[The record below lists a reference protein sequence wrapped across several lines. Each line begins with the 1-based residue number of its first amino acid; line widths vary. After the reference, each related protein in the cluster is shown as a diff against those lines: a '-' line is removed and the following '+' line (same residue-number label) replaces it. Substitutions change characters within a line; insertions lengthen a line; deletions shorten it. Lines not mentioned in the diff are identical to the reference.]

1 MTSSPGAPRGSS
13 RGAGP
18 RRGIARA
25 ATLLVSLTA
34 VSQLLG
40 FVRDAVI
47 AAVFG
52 AGAALDAYLVAQGVM
67 NLVLALV
74 AGALARAVVPPVSR
88 AADAGETGRAGRT
101 VQTVLTLTVLVLIAG
116 SVLVLVATEQVVA
129 VLAPGFD
136 RATADLAVQLT
147 RIVLVAALFIAGTD
161 ILAAAAQAHGRFFGS
176 GVQGVP
182 FNLVMIAAALWAG
195 PRYGIEALAV
205 GFVVGSA
212 VRLLTQL
219 PAVRAAGLRL
229 RPRLALRDPD
239 VREVLRLTPPLLLG
253 SAVVNVNTL
262 VDRAVGS
269 SQGEGVITAL
279 NLGFRVVSLVDSLL
293 VATVVAALYPA
304 FSAAGAVARR
314 AELRGLV
321 DRALRTMLLVLMPAV
336 VVLVVAARPIV
347 ALVFGRGDFDDAA
360 VAATA
365 TAVVWYAASG
375 LGLAVRSIASRAS
388 LAVGDSRTP
397 SLVALLAMAVNV
409 AGDLTLGVAF
419 GVAGIAV
426 STSLSLVLAAALS
439 VALLSRRHDGVSVP
453 ALTAAVARLGGA
465 AVLGGLLAVGAL
477 ALLGPGGGG
486 ALADLLRLVVT
497 LTVVGVV
504 YLGLLWVVRA
514 PELAELRTLPGI
526 RRRHRP
532 RASRP
537 GG

>member
-1 MTSSPGAPRGSS
+1 MTSSPGARGGGS
-13 RGAGP
+13 RRAGP

-34 VSQLLG
+34 VSQILG

-88 AADAGETGRAGRT
+88 AADAGEPERAGRT
-101 VQTVLTLTVLVLIAG
+101 VQTVLTLTVLVLVLG
-116 SVLVLVATEQVVA
+116 SVLVLLATEQVVA

-136 RATADLAVQLT
+136 DETADLAVQLT
-147 RIVLVAALFIAGTD
+147 RIVLVAAIFVAGTD

-182 FNLVMIAAALWAG
+182 FNLVMIGTALWAG
-195 PRYGIEALAV
+195 PRFGIQALAV

-219 PAVRAAGLRL
+219 PAVHAVGLRL
-229 RPRLALRDPD
+229 RPRLALRDPE
-239 VREVLRLTPPLLLG
+239 VWEVLRLTPPLLLG

-269 SQGEGVITAL
+269 SQGEGVITSL
-279 NLGFRVVSLVDSLL
+279 NLGFRVVSIVDSLL

-304 FSAAGAVARR
+304 FSAAGGVARR
-314 AELRGLV
+314 TELRGLV
-321 DRALRTMLLVLMPAV
+321 DRALRTMLLVLMPVV

-347 ALVFGRGDFDDAA
+347 VLIFGRGDFDAAA
-360 VAATA
+360 VTATA

-375 LGLAVRSIASRAS
+375 LGLAVRSVASRAS

-397 SLVALLAMAVNV
+397 SLVALAAMAVNV
-409 AGDLTLGVAF
+409 VGDLTLGVAF

-439 VALLSRRHDGVSVP
+439 VALLSRRHGAVSVP
-453 ALTAAVARLGGA
+453 ALTSAVARLGGA
-465 AVLGGLLAVGAL
+465 ALVGGGLAAGVL
-477 ALLGPGGGG
+477 ALIGPDDGG
-486 ALADLLRLVVT
+486 ALADLLRLAGA
-497 LTVVGVV
+497 LTIVGAV
-504 YLGLLWVVRA
+504 YLGLLRAVRA
-514 PELAELRTLPGI
+514 PELAELRMLPGI
-526 RRRHRP
+526 RRWSWRR
-532 RASRP
+532 S
-537 GG
+537 